1 MSALQPYIDL
11 LSTYLRPQRRR
22 MLTLALLL
30 VLTIGLQLLIPQIL
44 RSFIDSAIGVN
55 EAHLF
60 GMSLTAL
67 AVLFI
72 GAALLQQI
80 ASVTATY
87 VSENVAWTA
96 TNGLRADLA
105 AHCLSL
111 DMPFHNAH
119 TPGDMI
125 ERVDG
130 DVSALAN
137 FFSQFVIKLGANA
150 VLLAAVVV
158 LMLREDARVGAVLL
172 GFVIVAITGLV
183 SLRKITVPLWRAE
196 RDAFSDYWGFV
207 EERINGTEDIRS
219 LGAERYTLHRFDVL
233 YNRAFRAIM
242 RSSFGGNAAINT
254 AFLLYAFGIAASLA
268 AGAYLLTQG
277 ALSLGAVYLVFHYAN
292 LMQQP
297 INEITRELE
306 GVQQAAASIGRIRE
320 LTALKPLVKDAAQP
334 AQAPA
339 ANRALSVHFD
349 NVTFSYGE
357 AVTLHKINLT
367 VAPGQVLGLLGRTGS
382 GKSTMARLLFRLYD
396 VTGGAIRIDGVDIRQ
411 LKLDELRARVGM
423 VTQEVQLFHAS
434 LRDNLTF
441 FDRSIADARILQVID
456 ELGLRSWFDAQSHG
470 LDTELQAGGSGLSA
484 GEAQLLAF
492 ARVFLRDQRVVVLD
506 EATSRLDLA
515 SERLIEH
522 AVDRLLAGHERTLI
536 IIAHRLSTV
545 QRADAILILED
556 GHIAEHGPRAALAA
570 DRSSRFSHLLRTG
583 AHSEL
588 LAS

>member
-1 MSALQPYIDL
+1 
-11 LSTYLRPQRRR
+11 

-44 RSFIDSAIGVN
+44 RSFIDSAVGVN

-60 GMSLTAL
+60 GLSLSAL

-72 GAALLQQI
+72 GAALVQQV

-105 AHCLSL
+105 AHCLNL

-150 VLLAAVVV
+150 VLLTAVVV

-196 RDAFSDYWGFV
+196 REAFSDYWGFV
-207 EERINGTEDIRS
+207 EERLNGTEDIRS

-268 AGAYLLTQG
+268 VGAYLLTQG

-320 LTALKPLVKDAAQP
+320 LSALKPLVEEAAQP

-339 ANRALSVHFD
+339 ANRALSVQFD

-357 AVTLHKINLT
+357 AVTLHEINLN

-396 VTGGAIRIDGVDIRQ
+396 VTGGAIRVDGVDIRQ

-441 FDRSIADARILQVID
+441 FDRSIPDARILQVID
-456 ELGLRSWFDAQSHG
+456 ELGLRSWFDAQPRG

-515 SERLIEH
+515 SERLIER

-570 DRSSRFSHLLRTG
+570 NPSSRFSQLLRTG

>member
-1 MSALQPYIDL
+1 MNALKPYIDL
-11 LSTYLRPQRRR
+11 LSTYLRPQRNR
-22 MLTLALLL
+22 MTALAVLLAA
-30 VLTIGLQLLIPQIL
+30 TIGLQLLIPQIL
-44 RSFIDSAIGVN
+44 RSFIDSAIGVTGT
-55 EAHLF
+55 HLF
-60 GMSLTAL
+60 GLPLATLAL
-67 AVLFI
+67 VFI
-72 GAALLQQI
+72 GAALLQQVT
-80 ASVTATY
+80 SVTATY

-96 TNGLRADLA
+96 TNRLRADLA
-105 AHCLSL
+105 AHCLNL
-111 DMPFHNAH
+111 DMPFHNTH

-150 VLLAAVVV
+150 VLLIAVVA

-172 GFVIVAITGLV
+172 GFVIVAIAVLV

-196 RDAFSDYWGFV
+196 RDAFSEYWGFI

-219 LGAERYTLHRFDVL
+219 LGAERYTLHRLDTL

-242 RSSFGGNAAINT
+242 RSSFGGNAAVNT
-254 AFLLYAFGIAASLA
+254 TFLLFTFGMASSLA

-320 LTALKPLVKDAAQP
+320 LTALNPLVKEAAP
-334 AQAPA
+334 SAPPPGA
-339 ANRALSVHFD
+339 DHALSVQFD
-349 NVTFSYGE
+349 NVSFSYGE
-357 AVTLHKINLT
+357 TLTLSGISLS

-396 VTGGAIRIDGVDIRQ
+396 VSGGAIRVDGVDIRQ
-411 LKLDELRARVGM
+411 LKFDDLRSRVGM

-441 FDRSIADARILQVID
+441 FDREISDERILRVID
-456 ELGLRSWFDAQSHG
+456 ELGLRGWFDAQPHG

-492 ARVFLRDQRVVVLD
+492 ARVFLRNQRVVVLD

-515 SERLIEH
+515 SEKLIER

-556 GHIAEHGPRAALAA
+556 GRIAEHGARAALAA
-570 DRSSRFSHLLRTG
+570 DPRSRFSQLLRTG

-588 LAS
+588 LES